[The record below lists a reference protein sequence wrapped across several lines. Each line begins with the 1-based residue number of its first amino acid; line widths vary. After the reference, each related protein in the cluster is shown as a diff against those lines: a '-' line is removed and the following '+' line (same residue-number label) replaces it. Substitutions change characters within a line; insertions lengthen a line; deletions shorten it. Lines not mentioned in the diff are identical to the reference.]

1 MSKWSTMPLKG
12 HIREVSQ
19 RKGDAQAE
27 ILSVTNSEG
36 FVRSLD
42 MFDKRVFSED
52 SSSYKLVKHNDIA
65 YNPSRINV
73 GSVAVCQFDE
83 GGAVSPMYIV
93 VRCRESLLPQYLLY
107 YLKSEVGRLHVAHRC
122 VGAVRFQLRYTD
134 LEELELPIPPL
145 DVQERIV
152 LILDEADQLR
162 RLRVKVDRSTND
174 LIPSLFQDTFGVSSP
189 VVDSSNGPFL
199 KDVCRV
205 VTGNT
210 PPRGEEGLY
219 GDFVEWVKTDDI
231 DVDRGYVRSAKEKL
245 SRTGAVRGRI
255 VQRGSVLVTCIAGSL
270 ERIGDAAIVDRE
282 VAINQQI
289 NALVPNE
296 DVESTFLW
304 QLVQSLKKLIQSR
317 ATGVM
322 TRIITKSGLECI
334 PVVLQSAEL
343 QREFAQRATEIRS
356 MQDKQVA
363 SRQCLDD
370 LFQSLLHR
378 AFKGEL

>member
-52 SSSYKLVKHNDIA
+52 SSSYKLVKHNDIV